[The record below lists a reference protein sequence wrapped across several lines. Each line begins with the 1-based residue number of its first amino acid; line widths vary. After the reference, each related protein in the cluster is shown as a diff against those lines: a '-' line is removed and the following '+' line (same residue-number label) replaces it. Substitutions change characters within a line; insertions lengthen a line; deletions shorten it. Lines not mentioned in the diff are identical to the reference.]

1 MATQKNHISSCSL
14 SLHKLKGQA
23 SPIVFLYILLVN
35 SPIDTELY
43 KEVDVS
49 NSLPTTEPWP
59 PWLFFYLVALALVLL
74 CEVYLALV
82 LLCEVY

>member
-23 SPIVFLYILLVN
+23 SPIVFLYVLLVN

-43 KEVDVS
+43 KEKEKKKRKES
-49 NSLPTTEPWP
+49 PGHPGFS
-59 PWLFFYLVALALVLL
+59 FI
-74 CEVYLALV
+74 
-82 LLCEVY
+82 

>member
-43 KEVDVS
+43 KEKEKKKKKG
-49 NSLPTTEPWP
+49 EPWP